1 MASPSACWRCTGRAI
16 LQSSARSRSSSTSR
30 LPRTSIVTTTRSLHT
45 TPPFSAGPQKG
56 QHQNQRKIPAPKPL
70 NLSAKKKNT
79 RPPPKKP
86 EVGYRRALRKA
97 IVLSN
102 SNAPNLDL
110 PELTAELLSD
120 TESIGKVFSINVE
133 DLEKLRSLEAFQK
146 RQMWQFFYRPTT
158 FIRNE
163 SVGLARAMES
173 VERFTGKEVGEAD
186 EEGGVISQAN
196 LTGGTEEAII
206 DGANESTETAEV
218 ELAAM
223 EAREDGII
231 AKLSVRLEKL
241 KDEIVAID
249 LKMENMISS
258 HETEEEMEELRRLDR
273 QKEQLEREVR
283 GIIPLLKYH
292 ENLEKRKIDRAET
305 RKPLRPETFEEYEEL
320 LSKRSTQLEASRL
333 QKEESAAAKK
343 ETPDKTARQ
352 AANYIITGKAGTGK
366 SILLLQA
373 IVTAIRRNW
382 LVMTI
387 PNAHDVVIGTTAY
400 EINPETGRYV
410 QRDYISKMLGKI
422 GKANAEILLSYKV
435 KDDVQIGNTEIVAG
449 ESLMMI
455 VDAGSSSSEHSYE
468 AFVALLA
475 ELEKPGAPPVLFT
488 LDNLDYALRLE
499 SGYKTPEYKDVY
511 PPNLEVLHTFFE
523 YLSGRRK
530 FARQMVIGVTTTE
543 LHSNPSLDL
552 TLQGKPLPGIGKYDH
567 NLPPTLGTLARTIN
581 LKGLNRE
588 HTRKLLE
595 FYKLAGLW
603 DYSWDRSVPIPPAL
617 ERAGLSEE
625 DYRDFVKKL
634 YRPSE
639 ERSISEQ
646 IGEGVAE
653 GDEVEGGEDVDPKTT
668 LSELQETLA
677 MGQAEKEKEQ
687 SRGFELRR
695 LLQALKEKPLT
706 EYEVTER
713 HVLTG
718 GVPRQLMKLCL
729 RLQGGLL
736 M

>member
-1 MASPSACWRCTGRAI
+1 MASPSACWRCTGRAL
-16 LQSSARSRSSSTSR
+16 LQSSTRSRSASTSR

-45 TPPFSAGPQKG
+45 TPPFSAGAQGKG
-56 QHQNQRKIPAPKPL
+56 QNQRKPVVPRPL
-70 NLSAKKKNT
+70 NLSSKKKNV
-79 RPPPKKP
+79 RAPPKKP

-97 IVLSN
+97 IILSN

-173 VERFTGKEVGEAD
+173 VERFAGEEVEGTNEGSEVIGEA
-186 EEGGVISQAN
+186 N
-196 LTGGTEEAII
+196 LAGTEEGI
-206 DGANESTETAEV
+206 AEA

-231 AKLSVRLEKL
+231 AKLSVQLEKL
-241 KDEIVAID
+241 KDEIVAVD
-249 LKMENMISS
+249 LQMENMIAG
-258 HETEEEMEELRRLDR
+258 HETEEEMEELKRLD
-273 QKEQLEREVR
+273 QHKERLEREAR

-292 ENLEKRKIDRAET
+292 ENLEKRKIERSQ
-305 RKPLRPETFEEYEEL
+305 KPARPETFEEYEAL
-320 LSKRSTQLEASRL
+320 LSKQSKQLEEFRL
-333 QKEESAAAKK
+333 QKEESVAAKK
-343 ETPDKTARQ
+343 EVQDTTSRQ

-373 IVTAIRRNW
+373 IVTAIRRKW

-387 PNAHDVVIGTTAY
+387 PNAHDVVIGTTSY

-422 GKANAEILLSYKV
+422 GKANSEILLEAKV
-435 KDDVQIGNTEIVAG
+435 KDAVQIGNTDIAAG

-488 LDNLDYALRLE
+488 LDNLDYALRQE
-499 SGYKTPEYKDVY
+499 SGYKTPEFEELY
-511 PPNLEVLHTFFE
+511 PPRLEVLHTFFE

-567 NLPPTLGTLARTIN
+567 NLPLTLGTLARTIN

-588 HTRKLLE
+588 HTKRLLE

-603 DYSWDRSVPIPPAL
+603 DYSWDRSVPILPAL
-617 ERAGLSEE
+617 EKAGVTEE

-634 YRPSE
+634 YRPGE
-639 ERSISEQ
+639 ERTIAEQ
-646 IGEGVAE
+646 IEEGIAE
-653 GDEVEGGEDVDPKTT
+653 SEEGGETADPKITM
-668 LSELQETLA
+668 SELQETLA

-706 EYEVTER
+706 EHEVTER
-713 HVLTG
+713 YVLTG